1 MKICDGD
8 GDRSSRVDSGWTGLA
23 RSGFTL
29 VELLVVI
36 TIIGLLAGLSLG
48 ALARVRA
55 SADQGACV
63 GHLQQIGA
71 ATLSYVSDND
81 GQFPINAAGQ
91 FGYVP
96 LILPYLGGTNKKT
109 KTFACPADKYTTDPT
124 KPGAYGPEYG
134 GISYAQNGYLGGTSY
149 RALKYMSRV
158 TYPSATALTM
168 DFEEHTIIVELA
180 VTGSQGPPRI
190 AALKKR
196 HKEFV
201 NVGYC
206 DGHVGRVPMT
216 VFDSC
221 RDTSVTNRFW
231 WGTGPEIVY

>member
-1 MKICDGD
+1 MKICDED
-8 GDRSSRVDSGWTGLA
+8 GDRSSRVDSVWTGLA

-71 ATLSYVSDND
+71 ASLSCAADND
-81 GQFPINAAGQ
+81 GEFPLNDAKWATS
-91 FGYVP
+91 YVMS
-96 LILPYLGGTNKKT
+96 IIPYLGGTNKGT
-109 KTFACPADKYTTDPT
+109 KILVCPADKYGTVSN
-124 KPGAYGPEYG
+124 GVYGPDMGVSYG
-134 GISYAQNGYLGGTSY
+134 QNGY
-149 RALKYMSRV
+149 MSAKKMARIM
-158 TYPSATALTM
+158 YPSATALTM
-168 DFEEHTIIVELA
+168 DFEEHWKVVEST
-180 VTGSQGPPRI
+180 VTGSKASRI
-190 AALKKR
+190 TALKKR
-196 HKEFV
+196 HTEFV

-206 DGHVGRVPMT
+206 DGHVGRVPIT

-231 WGTGPEIVY
+231 QGTGPELAY

>member
-1 MKICDGD
+1 MKIFDEV
-8 GDRSSRVDSGWTGLA
+8 GDRSSRLDSVWTGLA

-55 SADQGACV
+55 SVDQGVCV

-71 ATLSYVSDND
+71 ASLSYAEDND
-81 GQFPINAAGQ
+81 GQFPRNWADAGDT
-91 FGYVP
+91 YVDS
-96 LILPYLGGTNKKT
+96 ILPYIGRKNKGTKVLV
-109 KTFACPADKYTTDPT
+109 CPADKY
-124 KPGAYGPEYG
+124 GAVSNGVYGSIGMGVSYG
-134 GISYAQNGYLGGTSY
+134 QNGYMGGKGST
-149 RALKYMSRV
+149 ALKYMSRV

-168 DFEEHTIIVELA
+168 DFEEHWTVVESTVA
-180 VTGSQGPPRI
+180 GSKGPPRI

-221 RDTSVTNRFW
+221 KEKESESNRFW
-231 WGTGPEIVY
+231 KGTGPELAY

>member
-1 MKICDGD
+1 
-8 GDRSSRVDSGWTGLA
+8 
-23 RSGFTL
+23 

-81 GQFPINAAGQ
+81 GQFPPNPAGTY
-91 FGYVP
+91 GYVP
-96 LILPYLGGTNKKT
+96 LILPYLGGTKT
-109 KTFACPADKYTTDPT
+109 KTKCLTCPADKYTTDPT
-124 KPGAYGPEYG
+124 KPGVYPSPYG

-149 RALKYMSRV
+149 LALQYMSRV

-168 DFEEHTIIVELA
+168 DFEEHTIIVQGST
-180 VTGSQGPPRI
+180 TGSQGAPRI
-190 AALKKR
+190 STLKKR

-221 RDTSVTNRFW
+221 KDKESESNRFW
-231 WGTGPEIVY
+231 WGNGPELVY

>member
-1 MKICDGD
+1 MKICDED
-8 GDRSSRVDSGWTGLA
+8 GDRSSRVDSVWTGLA

-71 ATLSYVSDND
+71 ASFSCAADND
-81 GQFPINAAGQ
+81 GEFPQNDANWGTS
-91 FGYVP
+91 YVMS
-96 LILPYLGGTNKKT
+96 IIPYLGGTNKST
-109 KTFACPADKYTTDPT
+109 KILVCPADKYGTVSKGVYAPYM
-124 KPGAYGPEYG
+124 GVSYG
-134 GISYAQNGYLGGTSY
+134 QNGY
-149 RALKYMSRV
+149 MSGVKLARN

-168 DFEEHTIIVELA
+168 DFEEHWTVVESTVA
-180 VTGSQGPPRI
+180 GSQGPPRI
-190 AALKKR
+190 VALKKR

-206 DGHVGRVPMT
+206 DGHVARVPMT

-221 RDTSVTNRFW
+221 RASVTNRFW
-231 WGTGPEIVY
+231 KGTGPELAY

>member
-1 MKICDGD
+1 MKICDED
-8 GDRSSRVDSGWTGLA
+8 GDLSSRVDSVWTGLA

-81 GQFPINAAGQ
+81 GQFPPNPAGGSGSY
-91 FGYVP
+91 GYVGE
-96 LILPYLGGTNKKT
+96 IFPYLNYKK
-109 KTFACPADKYTTDPT
+109 KSMLCPADKYTTDPT
-124 KPGAYGPEYG
+124 QPTYGLPTYG
-134 GISYAQNGYLGGTSY
+134 GISYAQNG
-149 RALKYMSRV
+149 ALATPPNSLTYMSRV
-158 TYPSATALTM
+158 SYPSATALTM
-168 DFEEHTIIVELA
+168 DFEEHWTVVESTVA
-180 VTGSQGPPRI
+180 GNQGPPRI
-190 AALKKR
+190 AVLKKR

-206 DGHVGRVPMT
+206 DGHVGRMPMT
-216 VFDSC
+216 IFDSC
-221 RDTSVTNRFW
+221 KASVTNRFW
-231 WGTGPEIVY
+231 KGTGPELAY

>member
-1 MKICDGD
+1 VKICDED
-8 GDRSSRVDSGWTGLA
+8 GDRSSRVDSVWTGLA
-23 RSGFTL
+23 PSGFTL

-71 ATLSYVSDND
+71 ASFSCAADND
-81 GQFPINAAGQ
+81 GEFPQNDATWGTS
-91 FGYVP
+91 YV
-96 LILPYLGGTNKKT
+96 LSIIPYLGGTNKST
-109 KTFACPADKYTTDPT
+109 KILVCPADKYGTVSNGVYAPYM
-124 KPGAYGPEYG
+124 GVSYG
-134 GISYAQNGYLGGTSY
+134 QNGY
-149 RALKYMSRV
+149 MSGVKLARN

-168 DFEEHTIIVELA
+168 DFEEHWTVVESTVA
-180 VTGSQGPPRI
+180 GSQGPARI
-190 AALKKR
+190 VALKKR

-206 DGHVGRVPMT
+206 DGHVARMPMT
-216 VFDSC
+216 IFDSC
-221 RDTSVTNRFW
+221 KASVTNRFW
-231 WGTGPEIVY
+231 KGTGPELAY

>member
-1 MKICDGD
+1 MKIFDEV
-8 GDRSSRVDSGWTGLA
+8 GDRSSRLDSVWTGLA

-55 SADQGACV
+55 SADQGTCV
-63 GHLQQIGA
+63 GRLQQIGA
-71 ATLSYVSDND
+71 ASLSCATDND
-81 GQFPINAAGQ
+81 GEFPQNDASWGTS
-91 FGYVP
+91 YVMS
-96 LILPYLGGTNKKT
+96 IIPYLGGTNNGT
-109 KTFACPADKYTTDPT
+109 KILVCPADKYGTVSNGVYAVPM
-124 KPGAYGPEYG
+124 GVSYG
-134 GISYAQNGYLGGTSY
+134 QNGY
-149 RALKYMSRV
+149 MSGVKVARIM
-158 TYPSATALTM
+158 YPSATALTM
-168 DFEEHTIIVELA
+168 DFEEHWTVVESTVA
-180 VTGSQGPPRI
+180 GSKGPPRI

-221 RDTSVTNRFW
+221 RASVTNRFW
-231 WGTGPEIVY
+231 KGTGPELVY

>member
-1 MKICDGD
+1 
-8 GDRSSRVDSGWTGLA
+8 
-23 RSGFTL
+23 
-29 VELLVVI
+29 
-36 TIIGLLAGLSLG
+36 LSLG

-71 ATLSYVSDND
+71 ASFSCAADND
-81 GQFPINAAGQ
+81 GEFPQNDANWGTS
-91 FGYVP
+91 YVMS
-96 LILPYLGGTNKKT
+96 IIPYLGGTNRST
-109 KTFACPADKYTTDPT
+109 KILVCPADKYGTVSNGVYAPLM
-124 KPGAYGPEYG
+124 GVSYG
-134 GISYAQNGYLGGTSY
+134 QNGY
-149 RALKYMSRV
+149 MSGVKLARNS
-158 TYPSATALTM
+158 YPSATALTM
-168 DFEEHTIIVELA
+168 DFEEHWTVVESTVA
-180 VTGSQGPPRI
+180 GNQGPPRI

-221 RDTSVTNRFW
+221 KASVTNRFW
-231 WGTGPEIVY
+231 KGTGLELAY

>member
-8 GDRSSRVDSGWTGLA
+8 GDRSSRLDSVWTGLA

-71 ATLSYVSDND
+71 ASFSCAADND
-81 GQFPINAAGQ
+81 GEFPQNDANWGTS
-91 FGYVP
+91 YVMS
-96 LILPYLGGTNKKT
+96 IIPYLGGTNKST
-109 KTFACPADKYTTDPT
+109 KILVCPADKYGTVSNGVYAPYM
-124 KPGAYGPEYG
+124 GVSYG
-134 GISYAQNGYLGGTSY
+134 QNGY
-149 RALKYMSRV
+149 MSGVKLARNS
-158 TYPSATALTM
+158 YPSATALTM
-168 DFEEHTIIVELA
+168 DFEEHWTVVESTVA
-180 VTGSQGPPRI
+180 GGKGPPRI

-221 RDTSVTNRFW
+221 RASVTNRFW
-231 WGTGPEIVY
+231 KGTGPELAY

>member
-1 MKICDGD
+1 
-8 GDRSSRVDSGWTGLA
+8 
-23 RSGFTL
+23 

-48 ALARVRA
+48 ALVRVRA
-55 SADQGACV
+55 SADQGVCV

-81 GQFPINAAGQ
+81 GQFPINAASQ

-134 GISYAQNGYLGGTSY
+134 GISYAQNG
-149 RALKYMSRV
+149 ALATGANPLTYMSRV
-158 TYPSATALTM
+158 SYPSATALTM
-168 DFEEHTIIVELA
+168 DFEEHWTVAESTVAL
-180 VTGSQGPPRI
+180 GQGPARI

-221 RDTSVTNRFW
+221 RASVTNRFW
-231 WGTGPEIVY
+231 KGTGPELAY

>member
-1 MKICDGD
+1 MSFYSWNE
-8 GDRSSRVDSGWTGLA
+8 DRLSRVCSGWTGLA

-81 GQFPINAAGQ
+81 GQFPPNPANNY
-91 FGYVP
+91 GYVSK
-96 LILPYLGGTNKKT
+96 IFPYLNYKK
-109 KTFACPADKYTTDPT
+109 KSMLCPADKYTTDPT
-124 KPGAYGPEYG
+124 KPTYGLLYG
-134 GISYAQNGYLGGTSY
+134 GISYAQNG
-149 RALKYMSRV
+149 ALATATVGNPLTYMSRV
-158 TYPSATALTM
+158 SYPSATALTM
-168 DFEEHTIIVELA
+168 DFEEHCTVVEATVAL
-180 VTGSQGPPRI
+180 GQGPARI
-190 AALKKR
+190 VALKKR

-206 DGHVGRVPMT
+206 DGHVARVPMT

-221 RDTSVTNRFW
+221 RASVTNRFW
-231 WGTGPEIVY
+231 KGTGPELVY

>member
-1 MKICDGD
+1 MKICDEER
-8 GDRSSRVDSGWTGLA
+8 DRSSRVDSVWTGLA
-23 RSGFTL
+23 PSGFTL

-71 ATLSYVSDND
+71 ASFSCAADND
-81 GQFPINAAGQ
+81 GEFPLNDANWGTS
-91 FGYVP
+91 YVMS
-96 LILPYLGGTNKKT
+96 IMPYLGGTNKGT
-109 KTFACPADKYTTDPT
+109 KILVCPADKYGTG
-124 KPGAYGPEYG
+124 KNGVYGPDMGVSYG
-134 GISYAQNGYLGGTSY
+134 QNGY
-149 RALKYMSRV
+149 MSAKKMARIM
-158 TYPSATALTM
+158 YPSATALTM
-168 DFEEHTIIVELA
+168 DFEEHWKVVELTVA
-180 VTGSQGPPRI
+180 GGKGPPRI

-221 RDTSVTNRFW
+221 KEKDSESNRFW
-231 WGTGPEIVY
+231 KGTGPELAY

>member
-1 MKICDGD
+1 VKICDED
-8 GDRSSRVDSGWTGLA
+8 GDRSSRVDSVWTGLA

-71 ATLSYVSDND
+71 ASFSCAADND
-81 GQFPINAAGQ
+81 GEFPQNDATWGTS
-91 FGYVP
+91 YVMS
-96 LILPYLGGTNKKT
+96 IIPYLGGTNKST
-109 KTFACPADKYTTDPT
+109 KILVCPADKYGTVSNGVYAPYM
-124 KPGAYGPEYG
+124 GVSYG
-134 GISYAQNGYLGGTSY
+134 QNGY
-149 RALKYMSRV
+149 MSGVKLARNS
-158 TYPSATALTM
+158 YPSATALTM
-168 DFEEHTIIVELA
+168 DFEEHWTVVESTVA
-180 VTGSQGPPRI
+180 GSKGPPRI
-190 AALKKR
+190 AVLKKR

-206 DGHVGRVPMT
+206 DGHVGRMPMT
-216 VFDSC
+216 IFDSC
-221 RDTSVTNRFW
+221 KASETNRFW
-231 WGTGPEIVY
+231 KGTGPELAY

>member
-1 MKICDGD
+1 MKICDED
-8 GDRSSRVDSGWTGLA
+8 GDRSSCVDSVWTGLA

-55 SADQGACV
+55 SADQGTCV
-63 GHLQQIGA
+63 GRLQQIGA
-71 ATLSYVSDND
+71 ASLSCATDND
-81 GQFPINAAGQ
+81 GEFPLNDANWGTS
-91 FGYVP
+91 YVMS
-96 LILPYLGGTNKKT
+96 IMPYLGGTNKGT
-109 KTFACPADKYTTDPT
+109 KVLVCPADKYGTVSN
-124 KPGAYGPEYG
+124 GVYGPSMGVSYG
-134 GISYAQNGYLGGTSY
+134 QNGY
-149 RALKYMSRV
+149 MSGVKMARIM
-158 TYPSATALTM
+158 YPSATALTM
-168 DFEEHTIIVELA
+168 DFEEHWTVVESTVA
-180 VTGSQGPPRI
+180 GGKGPPRI

-221 RDTSVTNRFW
+221 RASVTNRFW
-231 WGTGPEIVY
+231 KGTGPELVY

>member
-1 MKICDGD
+1 MKICDEER
-8 GDRSSRVDSGWTGLA
+8 DRSGRLDSVWTGLA
-23 RSGFTL
+23 PSGFTL

-71 ATLSYVSDND
+71 ASLSYVSDND
-81 GQFPINAAGQ
+81 GQFPINAAAN

-96 LILPYLGGTNKKT
+96 LILPYLGGTKT
-109 KTFACPADKYTTDPT
+109 KTKCLTCPADKYTTDPT
-124 KPGAYGPEYG
+124 KPGVYPSPYG
-134 GISYAQNGYLGGTSY
+134 GISYAQNGYLGGTNSY
-149 RALKYMSRV
+149 LALQYMSRV

-168 DFEEHTIIVELA
+168 DFEEHWTVVESTVA
-180 VTGSQGPPRI
+180 GNQGPPRI
-190 AALKKR
+190 AVLKKR

-206 DGHVGRVPMT
+206 DGHVGRMPMT
-216 VFDSC
+216 IFDSC
-221 RDTSVTNRFW
+221 KASETNRFW
-231 WGTGPEIVY
+231 KGTGPELVY

>member
-1 MKICDGD
+1 MKICDED
-8 GDRSSRVDSGWTGLA
+8 GDLSSRLYSVWTGLA

-71 ATLSYVSDND
+71 ASFSCAADND
-81 GQFPINAAGQ
+81 GEFPQNDANWGTS
-91 FGYVP
+91 YVMS
-96 LILPYLGGTNKKT
+96 IIPYLGGTNKST
-109 KTFACPADKYTTDPT
+109 KILVCPADKYGTVSNGVYAPYM
-124 KPGAYGPEYG
+124 GVSYG
-134 GISYAQNGYLGGTSY
+134 QNGY
-149 RALKYMSRV
+149 MSGVKLARNS
-158 TYPSATALTM
+158 YPSATALTM
-168 DFEEHTIIVELA
+168 DFEEHWTVVESTA
-180 VTGSQGPPRI
+180 TGSKGAPRI
-190 AALKKR
+190 AVLKKR

-206 DGHVGRVPMT
+206 DGHVGRMPMT
-216 VFDSC
+216 IFDSC
-221 RDTSVTNRFW
+221 KASETNRFW
-231 WGTGPEIVY
+231 KGTGPELAY

>member
-1 MKICDGD
+1 MKICDED
-8 GDRSSRVDSGWTGLA
+8 GDRSSRVDSVWTGLA

-71 ATLSYVSDND
+71 ASFSCAADND
-81 GQFPINAAGQ
+81 GEFPQNDAKWGTQDADERS
-91 FGYVP
+91 YVMS
-96 LILPYLGGTNKKT
+96 IMPYLGGTNTST
-109 KTFACPADKYTTDPT
+109 KILVCPADKYGTGKNGVYRPYM
-124 KPGAYGPEYG
+124 GVSYG
-134 GISYAQNGYLGGTSY
+134 QNGYMNGVKMARNS
-149 RALKYMSRV
+149 
-158 TYPSATALTM
+158 YPSETALTM
-168 DFEEHTIIVELA
+168 DFEEHWTVVEA
-180 VTGSQGPPRI
+180 TVAGSQKAPQI

-206 DGHVGRVPMT
+206 DGHVGRMPMT
-216 VFDSC
+216 IFDSC
-221 RDTSVTNRFW
+221 KNKDSESNRFW
-231 WGTGPEIVY
+231 KGTGPKLVY

>member
-1 MKICDGD
+1 
-8 GDRSSRVDSGWTGLA
+8 
-23 RSGFTL
+23 

-36 TIIGLLAGLSLG
+36 TLIGLLAGLSLG

-55 SADQGACV
+55 SADQGTCV
-63 GHLQQIGA
+63 GRLQQIGA
-71 ATLSYVSDND
+71 ASLSYAADND
-81 GQFPINAAGQ
+81 GKFPRNWADAGDT
-91 FGYVP
+91 YVDS
-96 LILPYLGGTNKKT
+96 ILPYLGGTNKST
-109 KTFACPADKYTTDPT
+109 KILVCPADKYGTVSN
-124 KPGAYGPEYG
+124 GVYGNIGMGVSYG
-134 GISYAQNGYLGGTSY
+134 QNGYMGGKGST
-149 RALKYMSRV
+149 ALKYMSRV

-168 DFEEHTIIVELA
+168 DFEEHWTVVESTVA
-180 VTGSQGPPRI
+180 GSKGPPRI